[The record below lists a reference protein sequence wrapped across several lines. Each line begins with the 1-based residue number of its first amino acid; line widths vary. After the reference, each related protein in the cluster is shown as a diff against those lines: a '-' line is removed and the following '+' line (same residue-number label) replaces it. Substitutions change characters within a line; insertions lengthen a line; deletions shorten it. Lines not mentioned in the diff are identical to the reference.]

1 MKNEELTEEQRL
13 VIIAEVVRSVKAGET
28 IVEVDQDMIDEYK
41 AEQATEDFVVEHG
54 LLDVKDEDIEDEK
67 QFFELEEKVDFDA
80 DESET
85 DMNSLSPS
93 LRETFESNL

>member
-1 MKNEELTEEQRL
+1 MLNQEVTEEQRL

-28 IVEVDQDMIDEYK
+28 IIAVDQDMIDGYK

-54 LLDVKDEDIEDEK
+54 LLDVKEEDIEDEK
-67 QFFELEEKVDFDA
+67 QFFKLEEKVDFDA

-85 DMNSLSPS
+85 DMNSLSPPF
-93 LRETFESNL
+93 LETFESN

>member
-1 MKNEELTEEQRL
+1 MKELTEEQRL

-67 QFFELEEKVDFDA
+67 QFIELEEKVDFDA